1 MTLYVAEAELGTVQ
15 PSRDFQILYH
25 GYTVT
30 RIANFCPKIIQRFF
44 ITTLQTRSLQWL
56 QGFPCKSILPWV
68 QILVQTNKG
77 HDKPYSFQFEPNL
90 GFVPILGQVGLG

>member
-30 RIANFCPKIIQRFF
+30 RIAIFCPKIIQRFF
-44 ITTLQTRSLQWL
+44 IASNGV
-56 QGFPCKSILPWV
+56 QGFSVWDVWSVLISV
-68 QILVQTNKG
+68 
-77 HDKPYSFQFEPNL
+77 DKPDKIF
-90 GFVPILGQVGLG
+90 GLT

>member
-30 RIANFCPKIIQRFF
+30 KIGNICPRIMQRY
-44 ITTLQTRSLQWL
+44 IN
-56 QGFPCKSILPWV
+56 GV
-68 QILVQTNKG
+68 
-77 HDKPYSFQFEPNL
+77 
-90 GFVPILGQVGLG
+90 

>member
-30 RIANFCPKIIQRFF
+30 RIANFCPKIIYTKIF
-44 ITTLQTRSLQWL
+44 IASNGV
-56 QGFPCKSILPWV
+56 QGFSVWDVWSVLISV
-68 QILVQTNKG
+68 
-77 HDKPYSFQFEPNL
+77 DKPDKIF
-90 GFVPILGQVGLG
+90 GLT

>member
-30 RIANFCPKIIQRFF
+30 KIGNFCPRIMQRY
-44 ITTLQTRSLQWL
+44 IN
-56 QGFPCKSILPWV
+56 GV
-68 QILVQTNKG
+68 
-77 HDKPYSFQFEPNL
+77 
-90 GFVPILGQVGLG
+90 